1 MQILLLALVLMA
13 VVWYLPKNI
22 RAVDTDFRTRAIKYS
37 GLQPDLYYTF
47 VNEMEIYKRSPDV
60 DTGSRHLYKALEAL
74 EELALYVK
82 GGSTSVSEE
91 IWELIHDIADHEEA
105 QILKNALE
113 NGVRFAPKYLK
124 EYPLIQ

>member
-60 DTGSRHLYKALEAL
+60 DTGSSHLYKALEAL

-105 QILKNALE
+105 QMLQAALE
-113 NGVRFAPKYLK
+113 KGVRFAPKYLK